1 MEALSSGRRL
11 SRYLCG
17 IGGCLLIGG
26 LLLPG
31 NLQQTRSG
39 GNAMGSAIWR
49 QAPPAKGGVTGISQ
63 GPKDLSAPPVT
74 PEGQVLRYG
83 LGFPFQV
90 APRQAGLFVNLRM
103 EGIPVGDF
111 ENGTDV
117 MIFDDLS
124 SITADGA
131 IAISRNEAEADPQ
144 APKGRI
150 IVKYPMIGGFVPLG
164 VRRADGSPH
173 PHAGTG
179 FGTCQAISF
188 PLNEA
193 GHYTW
198 DSERI
203 HRVEVHQFAYDGT
216 QFAARRL
223 PREADHPHPPVG
235 DSGWDLVCPG
245 ITNAIPDGDDLLQ
258 AVQAVKD
265 GASTVGVVRWQRQDG
280 LWAPVSFSPAA
291 AGGAWTEPSVVRDT
305 DGALLFS
312 TRGYGADKINLVR
325 VWRSADG
332 GSSWNVAV
340 DAPNT
345 RHEAPISINQA
356 ADGTPYIAANLLG
369 HGRERLCLWPLDAER
384 AGLGEPLLARD
395 AREEFGAAP
404 GGSTWMVDHPSG
416 AVVQLADGGW
426 HNVLAYR
433 ILEHAEHRGA
443 DPPEETGCYVE
454 EVLSAGEPIPTW
466 RFE

>member
-1 MEALSSGRRL
+1 
-11 SRYLCG
+11 
-17 IGGCLLIGG
+17 
-26 LLLPG
+26 
-31 NLQQTRSG
+31 
-39 GNAMGSAIWR
+39 MGSAIWR
-49 QAPPAKGGVTGISQ
+49 QAPPGGRGVTGVTK
-63 GPKDLSAPPVT
+63 GPKGLSVPPVT

-90 APRQAGLFVNLRM
+90 APRQVGLFVNLRM

-117 MIFDDLS
+117 VIFTDLGS
-124 SITADGA
+124 TAPDGA
-131 IAISRNEAEADPQ
+131 VPISRNEAEPDP
-144 APKGRI
+144 KTLRGRI

-164 VRRADGSPH
+164 ARRADGSAH
-173 PHAGTG
+173 PHDGTG
-179 FGTCQAISF
+179 FGLCQAISF
-188 PLNEA
+188 PVNEA
-193 GHYTW
+193 GHFTW
-198 DSERI
+198 DTERI
-203 HRVEVHQFAYDGT
+203 HRLEVHQFSYDGT
-216 QFAARRL
+216 QFASQRL
-223 PREADHPHPPVG
+223 PREAGQAHPAVG
-235 DSGWDLVCPG
+235 DSGWDIVCPG

-265 GASTVGVVRWQRQDG
+265 GVSTVGVVRWQRREG

-291 AGGAWTEPSVVRDT
+291 TGGAWTEPSLVRDT

-312 TRGYGADKINLVR
+312 TRGYGEGRINLVR

-332 GSSWNVAV
+332 GASWELAI

-369 HGRERLCLWPLDAER
+369 HGRERLCLWPLNAER
-384 AGLGEPLLARD
+384 SGLEEQITIRD
-395 AREEFGAAP
+395 AREEFGAPP

-416 AVVQLADGGW
+416 AVVQLADGNW

-433 ILEHAEHRGA
+433 ILEYAEHQGA
-443 DPPEETGCYVE
+443 DPPAETGCYVE
-454 EVLSAGEPIPTW
+454 EVLSTGEPIPTW